1 MNIAASFK
9 DALLVAE
16 QHCQEWLFT
25 GSGKSF
31 KLRELEEI
39 AGEYD
44 AKTPLGELD
53 FLVITDD
60 GSIGLM
66 YAFCEEPLW
75 YFVSP
80 EFAVANILKEDPRKY
95 MVPADDSAQ
104 MAGRT
109 GAAMGNV
116 AGAVA
121 FCKQCG
127 APLRSGSRFCENCG
141 AKNAPEFCT
150 NCGAKLNPNSNFC
163 KNCGTRV

>member
-1 MNIAASFK
+1 MKIAASFK

-39 AGEYD
+39 ADEYD

-80 EFAVANILKEDPRKY
+80 EFAVANILKEDPGKY
-95 MVPADDSAQ
+95 IVPADDGAQ

-109 GAAMGNV
+109 GASVGNV

-141 AKNAPEFCT
+141 AKNTPEFCT